1 MGSVEKLTNC
11 LLSDKLNTD
20 SNENL
25 SCYRCMNIK
34 NPTYNCKLHV
44 RIKIF
49 RSKLWALFTSN
60 DTRVS
65 NSQQVSSLGFFKIVW
80 IIILNNNNL

>member
-44 RIKIF
+44 RIFKYLGQSYEHYLLQMIQEYQIHNKYQVLAS
-49 RSKLWALFTSN
+49 SKLFE
-60 DTRVS
+60 
-65 NSQQVSSLGFFKIVW
+65 
-80 IIILNNNNL
+80 